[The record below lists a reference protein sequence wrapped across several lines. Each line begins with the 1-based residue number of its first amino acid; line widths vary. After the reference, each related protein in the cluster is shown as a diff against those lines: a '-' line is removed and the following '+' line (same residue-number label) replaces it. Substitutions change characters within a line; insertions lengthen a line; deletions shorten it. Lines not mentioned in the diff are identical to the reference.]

1 MRSVNSF
8 QKYCYQQMERYRYS
22 SLLRIPFACYDEG
35 ILELMKDKAE
45 GVIIRILMKEDGPL
59 NNLVETIFSQL
70 PNVQV
75 LQSISINAK
84 VVTMIIDRH
93 KILSIEIADSSQHD
107 ILNTVGLAPIQTAD
121 PLYNPPTQYLKC
133 SGYRQKC
140 NTRK

>member
-1 MRSVNSF
+1 MRTVNSF

-121 PLYNPPTQYLKC
+121 HCTILRLNI
-133 SGYRQKC
+133 
-140 NTRK
+140 

>member
-1 MRSVNSF
+1 
-8 QKYCYQQMERYRYS
+8 
-22 SLLRIPFACYDEG
+22 
-35 ILELMKDKAE
+35 MKDKAE
-45 GVIIRILMKEDGPL
+45 DVIIRILVKEDRPL

-84 VVTMIIDRH
+84 VVTMIIDKQ
-93 KILSIEIADSSQHD
+93 KILSIEIADSSPHD
-107 ILNTVGLAPIQTAD
+107 ILNTVGLAPIQIAD
-121 PLYNPPTQYLKC
+121 PLYNPPTQYSKF